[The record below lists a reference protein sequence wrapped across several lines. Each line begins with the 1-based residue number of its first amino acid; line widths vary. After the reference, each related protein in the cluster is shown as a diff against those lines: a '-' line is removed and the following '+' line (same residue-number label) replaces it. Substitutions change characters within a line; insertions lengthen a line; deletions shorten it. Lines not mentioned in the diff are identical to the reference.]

1 MNMKDLAKRLDDV
14 CRKYTDVYNG
24 NAMICRKAIRDEPEK
39 VIEFLVTVMET
50 SLKKM
55 EREVN

>member
-1 MNMKDLAKRLDDV
+1 MRDLATRLDDI

-24 NAMICRKAIRDEPEK
+24 NSRICHKAIKSEPEK
-39 VIEFLVTVMET
+39 VIEFLVCVMET
-50 SLKKM
+50 SLNKI